1 MSYMSKFEHGRPV
14 SAAPR
19 RAATGRNRSKASG
32 RQREQELI
40 TRYIS
45 VDAPADPR
53 ERSEPTIKGT
63 GTPVWVVAEYYT
75 QATAG
80 SSVITARDYDLTENE
95 VKAAV
100 AYYRLHRDELKE
112 LNKG

>member
-1 MSYMSKFEHGRPV
+1 MRKQKRATAV

-19 RAATGRNRSKASG
+19 RAATGRNRSKASA

-53 ERSEPTIKGT
+53 ERSEPTIKGK

-80 SSVITARDYDLTENE
+80 SSVITARDYDLTEDE
-95 VKAAV
+95 VRAAV
-100 AYYRLHRDELKE
+100 AYYRRHKDEFKKVAE
-112 LNKG
+112 G